1 MRNFDF
7 YSPTYFVFGKD
18 REAETGR
25 YVKRFGGSRVLV
37 VYGGQSAK
45 RSGLLDR
52 IMACLKEENL
62 YAVELGGV
70 KPNPRSGLVYEG
82 IDLCRR
88 EKIDFILAVGGG
100 SVIDTAKAIAIG
112 VPYDG
117 DFWDFFSGKVPEQ
130 ALPVGTVLTI
140 AASGSEGS
148 PDSIITN
155 EKTLEKNGAEADCL
169 RPCFSVLDPALTE
182 SLPAYQTA
190 CGITDIMAHTFERYF
205 TNTPDV
211 EVTDRMLEGVLLAM
225 LHEGRRV
232 MEDPH
237 NYEARANIM
246 WAGMVC
252 HNDIM
257 GVGRQQ
263 DWNSHHLEHVLSAK
277 YDCAH
282 GAGLAVIMPA
292 WMRYCAEHGGEK
304 RLAQMAV
311 RVFGC
316 QMDFDDPKRTAL
328 EGIEAFRAFLR
339 SIGMP
344 LTFAE
349 IGADPA
355 DIPELGG
362 LNQIGDAQAGA
373 EIYTYDPE
381 KLNSASMPGVQ
392 EDIQSFERLTT
403 TLEIDQQGYPSSFTE
418 DGSVVTAAG
427 EVMDFSVRID
437 ISDINDVYDV
447 QNPVGEIYKKGEKP
461 AENSESSGNSESSE
475 SSEN

>member
-18 REAETGR
+18 RETETGR

-45 RSGLLDR
+45 HSGLLDR

-82 IDLCRR
+82 IELCRR
-88 EKIDFILAVGGG
+88 EKIDFVLAVGGG

-117 DFWDFFSGKVPEQ
+117 DFWDFFSGKMPEQ

-190 CGITDIMAHTFERYF
+190 CGIMDIMAHTFERYF

-292 WMRYCAEHGGEK
+292 LLREARRRKAPGSDGRPGLWLPDGLRRSQAHGAGGYRGLPGIPPVHRDAPDLCRDRRRSGGHSGAGGDEPHRRRQDRRLYRPGQAGSFRYLQSGRRK
-304 RLAQMAV
+304 
-311 RVFGC
+311 
-316 QMDFDDPKRTAL
+316 
-328 EGIEAFRAFLR
+328 LR
-339 SIGMP
+339 SR
-344 LTFAE
+344 
-349 IGADPA
+349 
-355 DIPELGG
+355 
-362 LNQIGDAQAGA
+362 
-373 EIYTYDPE
+373 
-381 KLNSASMPGVQ
+381 K
-392 EDIQSFERLTT
+392 
-403 TLEIDQQGYPSSFTE
+403 
-418 DGSVVTAAG
+418 
-427 EVMDFSVRID
+427 
-437 ISDINDVYDV
+437 IS
-447 QNPVGEIYKKGEKP
+447 Q
-461 AENSESSGNSESSE
+461 
-475 SSEN
+475 